1 MKKIYFFIKICFFIV
16 VISVSIYL
24 KENEL
29 LTYIAPIGAFD

>member
-24 KENEL
+24 KENDFL
-29 LTYIAPIGAFD
+29 NIAPIGAFD